1 MADTIKNK
9 LDKQSPRFQYA
20 NHILNK
26 LKDKP
31 LYQLDE
37 YLESEVNKF
46 VVTHIVPNLFSEYE
60 TCDMEILQK
69 GGVDAVATE
78 HGSVEYDF
86 VDIKSANRYI
96 DGSLKTFVLEL
107 GYTTEKASNPIIGW
121 YLRDGII
128 TSHYLLIW
136 PKANAF
142 GTIEKTYQNQKTRV
156 YSVFGYDEIEYVD
169 FVLVKKT
176 VIQNYLDSI
185 GLNKSNLLSILQEC
199 RTKDGAAEEIN
210 NQIKDSGVSIDCSS
224 IETLP
229 INLKIDKNKYIELAI
244 KSGRVYNRCPGTICD
259 IPVK

>member
-1 MADTIKNK
+1 MADTIRNK
-9 LDKQSPRFQYA
+9 LDNQSPRFQYA

-107 GYTTEKASNPIIGW
+107 GYTTEKSSNPVIGW
-121 YLRDGII
+121 FLRDGII

-142 GTIEKTYQNQKTRV
+142 GTIIKTFQDKSRV

-176 VIQNYLDSI
+176 AIQDYLDSI
-185 GLNKSNLLSILQEC
+185 GLTKDILLSILQEC
-199 RTKDGAAEEIN
+199 RTKNNAAEKIN
-210 NQIKDSGVSIDCSS
+210 YQIVNTGVSIDCSP

-229 INLKIDKNKYIELAI
+229 INLKIDKIKYKELSI
-244 KSGRVYNRCPGTICD
+244 KSGRVFNRCPGTICD